1 MTTFT
6 ELRSCFYQPRGLRKR
21 EDNWTKNTKEQRSA
35 RNERGQNCER
45 SCLWMM
51 LVWSG
56 RLTSTNTRRTKPET
70 IKPIYNFQHQFLLC
84 GRADH
89 QDHPEVH
96 QLARVDPKVLITGD
110 KILMSGLQVHNISLL
125 FQTENC
131 WDSSSIGIH
140 VTVVC
145 QWWKVSSST
154 TRSISRPS

>member
-1 MTTFT
+1 M
-6 ELRSCFYQPRGLRKR
+6 
-21 EDNWTKNTKEQRSA
+21 
-35 RNERGQNCER
+35 
-45 SCLWMM
+45 
-51 LVWSG
+51 
-56 RLTSTNTRRTKPET
+56 RRTKPET

-110 KILMSGLQVHNISLL
+110 KILMSASSQTISLL

-131 WDSSSIGIH
+131 RDSSSIGID

-145 QWWKVSSST
+145 Q
-154 TRSISRPS
+154 